1 MYCYFLTFPCLINV
15 KCYDYNLPVVT
26 IAQLNLMSHLYFEQ
40 LEKPFGVF
48 FFFFFLILVRFTEDV
63 CSYYRSLDLF
73 QFMSFYYSP

>member
-48 FFFFFLILVRFTEDV
+48 FFFFNTGQI
-63 CSYYRSLDLF
+63 Y
-73 QFMSFYYSP
+73 